1 MDPTQI
7 PLPPSEAGSVRE
19 NEVGDTIISNADTRA
34 NLDLQSMNFPE
45 SASPPPE
52 STKDDEYKKT
62 IQRHLFLIDVA
73 QNDPYIPHS
82 DPLLREPTE
91 NIDDGK
97 KPTRTES
104 WERMLKEVRHDE
116 DIVKG
121 WRDDIDTLLVFAGL
135 FSVVVTAFVIESY
148 QWLDEDPADTT
159 VTLLT
164 HLISVQVNGSQTTSF
179 EPTPFKPDALS
190 IRINIFCPWAR
201 VIKRAQEVGGLPSDH
216 FAPIPSFPTD
226 SLPTLP
232 KLDPIRYSIETSRDV
247 QVDRDGV
254 LDIVTS
260 NKMGDTSG
268 ANLFPG
274 GYTHHPY
281 SFGPP
286 INVNAPPESRG
297 VGSSGNIIDHVSGM
311 DGMGQ
316 PTDRQER
323 FTADDDDNHMDED
336 NVLGKDDSTKDLGP
350 SNRMDTGG
358 ILGDLS
364 GQGDDLRDN
373 GGDGFSRHR

>member
-1 MDPTQI
+1 MSSSDLTRSRSSSPRAGVAGTSRSQEYMDPTQI

-190 IRINIFCPWAR
+190 ICINIFWFLSLSLSLTSALF
-201 VIKRAQEVGGLPSDH
+201 GLLCKQWVREHQRDTTTRTPGEGLALRQLRRD
-216 FAPIPSFPTD
+216 SFE
-226 SLPTLP
+226 
-232 KLDPIRYSIETSRDV
+232 K
-247 QVDRDGV
+247 
-254 LDIVTS
+254 
-260 NKMGDTSG
+260 
-268 ANLFPG
+268 
-274 GYTHHPY
+274 
-281 SFGPP
+281 
-286 INVNAPPESRG
+286 
-297 VGSSGNIIDHVSGM
+297 
-311 DGMGQ
+311 
-316 PTDRQER
+316 
-323 FTADDDDNHMDED
+323 
-336 NVLGKDDSTKDLGP
+336 
-350 SNRMDTGG
+350 
-358 ILGDLS
+358 
-364 GQGDDLRDN
+364 
-373 GGDGFSRHR
+373 